1 MMQIYGVMCVSWQH
15 SVKWATTPTIWAVT
29 ETNIDI
35 HAHTYTYKWAIIH
48 NLWGIKMRAS
58 ITSSQRI
65 ANSSSSS
72 FLVGCIALQI
82 ATRNIPFRCILG
94 MKQTAFHFQLDM
106 WSHETLNARWILCP
120 NMSTL
125 ELTIKNIGSAATI
138 YHVNSISFNFQSSK
152 HQKAYIRNMDDL

>member
-72 FLVGCIALQI
+72 FLVGCIADCNKKTFRFAAFWGWSKQHFIFNWTCGHMRHL
-82 ATRNIPFRCILG
+82 TRVEFYVPIWC
-94 MKQTAFHFQLDM
+94 
-106 WSHETLNARWILCP
+106 
-120 NMSTL
+120 TL

-138 YHVNSISFNFQSSK
+138 YHVDSISFNFQSSK